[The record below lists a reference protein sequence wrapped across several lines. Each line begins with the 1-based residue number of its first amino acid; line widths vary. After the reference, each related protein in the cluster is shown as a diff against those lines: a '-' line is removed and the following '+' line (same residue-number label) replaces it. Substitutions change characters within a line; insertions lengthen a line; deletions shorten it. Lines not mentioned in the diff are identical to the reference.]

1 MLLIRPCP
9 FHSLHVVVRIQNIFL
24 ITFLPAKDTKF
35 HHQTLMPLTSQFT
48 KRYYVLASHSSN
60 GSCHTQPQP
69 AQPALGGRCV
79 CREAGGV
86 RNGGAWSSGMLGQ
99 ALQAFDTAYWDHT
112 RFLPMW
118 HQTSPEIKASMS
130 PGFSAQTEP
139 SKWNRYTLKM

>member
-35 HHQTLMPLTSQFT
+35 HHQTLTPLTSQFT

-60 GSCHTQPQP
+60 GSCHTQSQP

-112 RFLPMW
+112 RFLPCG
-118 HQTSPEIKASMS
+118 IK
-130 PGFSAQTEP
+130 QV
-139 SKWNRYTLKM
+139 LKLKPQCHLGLVPRQRQVSGIVIR